1 MFGERESCDGGGG
14 QRECSPRGGGDE
26 GVSAKLVLCEEG
38 MEMSAKLY
46 AVLRF
51 RLVKRENS
59 QISLAS
65 YAVVGGAYRTL
76 LIHEI
81 SGRALARVAAV
92 VIYSSSGRA
101 YRASPRL

>member
-1 MFGERESCDGGGG
+1 M
-14 QRECSPRGGGDE
+14 
-26 GVSAKLVLCEEG
+26 SAKLVHCAEG
-38 MEMSAKLY
+38 MEMSAELY

-65 YAVVGGAYRTL
+65 YAVVGGAHRTL